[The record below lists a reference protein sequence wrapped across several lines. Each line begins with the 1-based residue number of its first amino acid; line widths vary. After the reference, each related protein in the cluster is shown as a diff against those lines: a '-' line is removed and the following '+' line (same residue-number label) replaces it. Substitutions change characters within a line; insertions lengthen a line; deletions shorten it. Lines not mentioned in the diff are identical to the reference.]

1 MEEPINI
8 IQDGYLKR
16 NFITIP
22 TATATLS
29 LQEAM
34 KRSLQVYNKRKKRLE
49 AYARKPKVDKLYLFD
64 LDQEL
69 SADADLYNYALKL
82 IERLDVVERGA
93 GLEFDQI
100 NNKLIAELAEN
111 MKLIEENRSLRKQI
125 AALRNGTH

>member
-1 MEEPINI
+1 MEEPINTI
-8 IQDGYLKR
+8 KDGYLKR
-16 NFITIP
+16 NFITVP
-22 TATATLS
+22 TATAALS

-34 KRSLQVYNKRKKRLE
+34 KRSLQVYNQRKRRLDV
-49 AYARKPKVDKLYLFD
+49 YARKPKVDKGYLFD

-125 AALRNGTH
+125 VALRNGTH